1 MTTMTAMTTI
11 QEIVEKRKPVPNVS
25 RIIPGLYI
33 GDAESAK
40 NDGGFTAIVNCV
52 PGSIHIAY
60 DNSIKYIEC
69 DVCYD
74 GILPLRVESFIERVI
89 DIGGRVLV
97 HCVKGENLSA
107 VVAIAYYMNHYDVDV
122 VTAVKHC
129 FGCRPNI
136 LTYEFFIMKLIE
148 FDEERK
154 VKALMNKVDELE
166 DELIMT
172 KRQIAVMTLNCDYE
186 HLTLADLEE
195 MKKNGAKLVYGLT
208 SDEKSKKYGRICE
221 KYREKS
227 MVV

>member
-1 MTTMTAMTTI
+1 MTTI
-11 QEIVEKRKPVPNVS
+11 QEIVGNRRSVSNVS

-40 NDGGFTAIVNCV
+40 NEGRFTAIVNCV

-69 DVCYD
+69 DICYD
-74 GILPLRVESFIERVI
+74 GILPLRVESFIERAI
-89 DIGGRVLV
+89 DIGGRVLI
-97 HCVKGENLSA
+97 HCVNGENLSA
-107 VVAIAYYMNHYDVDV
+107 VVAIAYYMNHCNVDV

-129 FGCRPNI
+129 FSCRPNI
-136 LTYEFFIMKLIE
+136 LTADFFIMKLVE

-166 DELIMT
+166 DELIQT
-172 KRQIAVMTLNCDYE
+172 KRQIAVMTLDCEYE
-186 HLTLADLEE
+186 HLTLEDLSE
-195 MKKNGAKLVYGLT
+195 MKKIGVKLVYGLT

-227 MVV
+227 IIA

>member
-1 MTTMTAMTTI
+1 MTAMTII
-11 QEIVEKRKPVPNVS
+11 QEIVENRRSVPNAS

-40 NDGGFTAIVNCV
+40 NEAGFTAIVNCV

-60 DNSIKYIEC
+60 DVGVKYIEC
-69 DVCYD
+69 DICYD
-74 GILPLRVESFIERVI
+74 GILPLRVESFIERAI
-89 DIGGRVLV
+89 DIGGRVLI
-97 HCVKGENLSA
+97 HCVNGGNLSA
-107 VVAIAYYMNHYDVDV
+107 VVAIAYYMNHFDVDV

-136 LTYEFFIMKLIE
+136 LTADFFIMKLIE

-166 DELIMT
+166 DELIQT
-172 KRQIAVMTLNCDYE
+172 KRRIAVMTLNCAYDQ
-186 HLTLADLEE
+186 LTLADLSE
-195 MKKNGAKLVYGLT
+195 MKKIGSKLVNGLT

>member
-1 MTTMTAMTTI
+1 MTTI
-11 QEIVEKRKPVPNVS
+11 QEIVENRRSVSNAS

-40 NDGGFTAIVNCV
+40 NEGGFNAIVNCA

-60 DNSIKYIEC
+60 DVGVKYIEC
-69 DVCYD
+69 DICYD
-74 GILPLRVESFIERVI
+74 GILPLVVESFIERAI
-89 DIGGRVLV
+89 DIGGRVLI
-97 HCVKGENLSA
+97 HCVNGENLSA
-107 VVAIAYYMNHYDVDV
+107 VVAIAYYMNHRDVDV

-136 LTYEFFIMKLIE
+136 LTADFFIMKLVE

-166 DELIMT
+166 YELIQT

-186 HLTLADLEE
+186 HLTLADLDE
-195 MKKNGAKLVYGLT
+195 MKKNGAKLVNGLT

-221 KYREKS
+221 KYREKKHGC
-227 MVV
+227 VN